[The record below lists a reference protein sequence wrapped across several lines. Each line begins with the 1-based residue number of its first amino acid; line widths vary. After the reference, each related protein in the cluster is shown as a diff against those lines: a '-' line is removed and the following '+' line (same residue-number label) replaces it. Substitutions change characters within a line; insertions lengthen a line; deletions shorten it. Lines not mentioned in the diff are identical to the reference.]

1 MKMLSN
7 IDYIIKCG
15 AIFSLIGT
23 IIMIILVSVVLIFPI
38 QKNCISNDSDCQ
50 FISTAPG
57 ILKSIVSPLTL
68 VTALLM
74 ISAGLLIFRF
84 GTRHKL
90 RKSHL

>member
-1 MKMLSN
+1 MVTN

-23 IIMIILVSVVLIFPI
+23 VIMIILVSVILIFPV

-50 FISTAPG
+50 FNSTAPG
-57 ILKSIVSPLTL
+57 IIKLIVNPLTL
-68 VTALLM
+68 VTALLT

-84 GTRHKL
+84 GTRYKS

>member
-1 MKMLSN
+1 MLTN

-15 AIFSLIGT
+15 AILSLIGT
-23 IIMIILVSVVLIFPI
+23 VVMIILVSVILIFPV

-57 ILKSIVSPLTL
+57 IIKSIVSPLTL
-68 VTALLM
+68 VTALLT

-84 GTRHKL
+84 GTRYKL
-90 RKSHL
+90 RKSQL

>member
-1 MKMLSN
+1 MVIN

-23 IIMIILVSVVLIFPI
+23 VIMIILVSVILIFPV
-38 QKNCISNDSDCQ
+38 QKNCISSDSDCQ
-50 FISTAPG
+50 FNSTAPG
-57 ILKSIVSPLTL
+57 ILRLIVNPLTL
-68 VTALLM
+68 VTALLT

-90 RKSHL
+90 RKSRL

>member
-1 MKMLSN
+1 MVTN

-23 IIMIILVSVVLIFPI
+23 VIMIILVLVILIFPL

-50 FISTAPG
+50 FNSTAPG
-57 ILKSIVSPLTL
+57 ILRLIVNPLTL
-68 VTALLM
+68 VIALLT

-84 GTRHKL
+84 GTRCKL

>member
-1 MKMLSN
+1 MVSN

-23 IIMIILVSVVLIFPI
+23 IIMIILVSVILIFPV
-38 QKNCISNDSDCQ
+38 QKNCIINESDCQ

-57 ILKSIVSPLTL
+57 ILKSIVNPLTL
-68 VTALLM
+68 VTALLT
-74 ISAGLLIFRF
+74 IAAGLLIFRF
-84 GTRHKL
+84 GTRYKL